1 MKKDF
6 GVKPY
11 LFPMPVLMIATYDK
25 DGKVD
30 VMNMAYGGICTG
42 KSVALNINKA
52 RKTSANIKEKMAFT
66 IGIADV
72 SHMAEADFLGI
83 VSGNDMEDKFEKSGL
98 TAVKSDKV
106 DAPIILEW
114 PISLECK
121 VAELQ
126 QTVFDGFRVL
136 GEIVNSV
143 VDEKVIGEDG
153 EIDPDKLEAI
163 AFDPFKH
170 RYYTIGEQ
178 VGQAFDIGKKIL
190 S

>member
-1 MKKDF
+1 MKRDF

-25 DGKVD
+25 DGIID

-52 RKTSANIKEKMAFT
+52 HKTSANIKEKMAFT

-72 SHMAEADFLGI
+72 SHMAEADYLGI
-83 VSGNDMEDKFEKSGL
+83 VSGNDVEDKFEKSGL
-98 TAVKSDKV
+98 TAIKSDKV

-114 PISLECK
+114 PITLECK
-121 VAELQ
+121 VVELQ

-136 GEIVNSV
+136 GEIVNAV
-143 VDEKVIGEDG
+143 VDEKVIGDDG

-170 RYYTIGEQ
+170 RYYKIGEK
-178 VGQAFDIGKKIL
+178 VGQAFEIGKTII
-190 S
+190 

>member
-1 MKKDF
+1 MKKEF

-52 RKTSANIKEKMAFT
+52 HKTSANIKEKMAFT
-66 IGIADV
+66 IGFADEE
-72 SHMAEADFLGI
+72 HMAEADFLGI
-83 VSGNDMEDKFEKSGL
+83 ASGNNMDDKFERSGL
-98 TAVKSDKV
+98 TAIKSNKV
-106 DAPIILEW
+106 DAPIIQEW

-126 QTVFDGFRVL
+126 KTVFDGFRVL
-136 GEIVNSV
+136 GEIVGTL
-143 VDEKVIGEDG
+143 VDEKVLDQNGEV
-153 EIDPDKLEAI
+153 DPKKLNAI

-170 RYYTIGEQ
+170 GYYKMGEE
-178 VGQAFDIGKKIL
+178 VGKAFDIGKKYMK
-190 S
+190 

>member
-25 DGKVD
+25 DGKID

-42 KSVALNINKA
+42 KSVALNINKKH
-52 RKTSANIKEKMAFT
+52 KTSANIKEKMAFT

-83 VSGNDMEDKFEKSGL
+83 VSGNEMEDKFEKSGL

-114 PISLECK
+114 PITLECK

-136 GEIVNSV
+136 GEIGN
-143 VDEKVIGEDG
+143 
-153 EIDPDKLEAI
+153 
-163 AFDPFKH
+163 
-170 RYYTIGEQ
+170 
-178 VGQAFDIGKKIL
+178 KIT
-190 S
+190 